1 MDMNAHI
8 HFNVYECSLLKGG
21 NGEGQ
26 PNKVTA
32 VAIQPRPHFFENPC
46 QHSANPDNQ
55 ALTKHSSR
63 KSIKPLL
70 SSSPLLLSLA
80 SATRAVQALPLAPL
94 CAQRSISPFHQAPP
108 SNGTPQL
115 PGSSRT
121 DSQGH
126 SSSSLSGPSTGSLG
140 QHRCPNW
147 AWGPYPM
154 PGYLTIS
161 SAGTEQHRMESR
173 VMAPRMLFWAKVP
186 VLNTALQ
193 SAGSQHPSPLCTSSY
208 NLWNT
213 ITILFSQPSSAS
225 SLRLKLPS
233 QHLQLS

>member
-1 MDMNAHI
+1 MLDTYIWTRSNQYCTEQHSAYIVSSQLCRALSYMVFILMDMNAHI

-108 SNGTPQL
+108 SNSTPQL

-140 QHRCPNW
+140 QHRCPN
-147 AWGPYPM
+147 
-154 PGYLTIS
+154 
-161 SAGTEQHRMESR
+161 
-173 VMAPRMLFWAKVP
+173 
-186 VLNTALQ
+186 
-193 SAGSQHPSPLCTSSY
+193 
-208 NLWNT
+208 
-213 ITILFSQPSSAS
+213 
-225 SLRLKLPS
+225 
-233 QHLQLS
+233 